1 MELIRWNDLSGFE
14 ERVMPHLL
22 EHEAENSLMIGVLDA
37 IKQGRYES
45 YHQLTVEDDG
55 DVLAILQVTPPH
67 PLNYVLVTPERED
80 DVLRLLVPELL
91 NGDIPFTEVV
101 SQADLAM
108 NFYTLWYILTAR
120 EPKVFMEQGL
130 YRLDHVNDIPLS
142 EGSMRRATEEDETFL
157 VKAYNAFEKET
168 GLRVSSKKEAKQK
181 IATMLENQ
189 EVYVWEVD
197 GKVVS
202 CAKKSRETANGVTV
216 SFVYT
221 PKALRKRGYARSL
234 VAELSRE
241 LLTSKQYCTL
251 YTDLSNPTSN
261 KIYKEV
267 GYQKIFT
274 SAWIRLPS

>member
-142 EGSMRRATEEDETFL
+142 EGSMRRATEDDETFL

-168 GLRVSSKKEAKQK
+168 GLPVSSKADAKQK

-202 CAKKSRETANGVTV
+202 CAKKSRETANGVNV